1 MAVIHKVPYEYDG
14 ERYIMPSVF
23 TRDCMECL
31 SGIPSV
37 FPFHPAWAPFN
48 SYETW
53 HRKFQCQRP
62 LTPRDRLF
70 IITIMKAA
78 IKKQMEDN

>member
-1 MAVIHKVPYEYDG
+1 MARVHGVNYTWDNEELG
-14 ERYIMPSVF
+14 MPWVDPDS
-23 TRDCMECL
+23 CMRSL
-31 SGIPSV
+31 SGRASN
-37 FPFHPAWAPFN
+37 PFPAWAAPYN
-48 SYETW
+48 KQKTWRRKLWYEG
-53 HRKFQCQRP
+53 R